1 MFMTKTI
8 IAFSILTLIIIFAS
22 SQSNNKDQAM
32 VEKKSF
38 GKLVDGA
45 EVFSYTLKNAK
56 GMEAKI
62 ITYGA
67 AVVSL
72 TAPDRIG
79 KFADVILGYDNIEGY
94 VADKAYLGAIVGR
107 YGNRIGKGKFTLEGK
122 EYHVSINDG
131 ENTLHGGIQ
140 GFNKK
145 IWSVTGYESTNKGSS
160 LTLKYISADGEEGFP
175 GKVELTV
182 VYTLTNENALSIN
195 YTGTTDKTTILN
207 PTNHT
212 YFNLT
217 ADPNNTVLDHELMID
232 ADSFTPVDS
241 KLITTGK
248 IESVTNT
255 PMDFRKAKKIG
266 KDIEADFD
274 QLKLGGGYDHNW
286 VLNKHKEEVSKCA
299 EVYEPKSGRVM
310 DVYTNEPGVQFYSAN
325 FLNGVKG
332 KNGVIYNK
340 RTALCLET
348 QCYPDSPNKPEWP
361 SVVLTPDKVYH
372 QTTIYKFSSK

>member
-1 MFMTKTI
+1 MTKRI
-8 IAFSILTLIIIFAS
+8 IAFSILTLTVLFAS

-38 GKLVDGA
+38 GKLVDGT
-45 EVFSYTLKNAK
+45 EVFSYLLKNAK

-72 TAPDRIG
+72 TAPDRKG
-79 KFADVILGYDNIEGY
+79 KFADIVLGYNNIQGY
-94 VADKAYLGAIVGR
+94 VADKTFFGAIVGR
-107 YGNRIGKGKFTLEGK
+107 YGNRIGKGKFKLDGK
-122 EYHVSINDG
+122 EYQVSVNDG
-131 ENTLHGGIQ
+131 ENSLHGGFK

-145 IWSVTGYESTNKGSS
+145 IWTAMGYESTNTGSS

-182 VYTLTNENALSIN
+182 VYKLTNENELSIN

-207 PTNHT
+207 PTNHS

-217 ADPNNTVLDHELMID
+217 GDPNNTILDHELMIN
-232 ADSFTPVDS
+232 ADNFTPVDS

-248 IESVTNT
+248 ILLVANT
-255 PMDFRKAKKIG
+255 PMDFRKPKKIG
-266 KDIEADFD
+266 KDIGADFE
-274 QLKLGGGYDHNW
+274 QLKFGGGYDHNW
-286 VLNKHKEEVSKCA
+286 VLNKHKKGVSECA
-299 EVYEPKSGRVM
+299 TVYEPTSGRFMKVFT
-310 DVYTNEPGVQFYSAN
+310 DEPGVQFYCGN
-325 FLNGVKG
+325 FLNGTVKG
-332 KNGVIYNK
+332 KNGIAYQK
-340 RTALCLET
+340 RTGLCLEA

-372 QTTIYKFSSK
+372 QTTIYKFSVK

>member
-1 MFMTKTI
+1 MTKRI
-8 IAFSILTLIIIFAS
+8 IAFSILTLTVLFAS

-38 GKLVDGA
+38 GKLVDGT
-45 EVFSYTLKNAK
+45 EVFSYTLKNTK

-67 AVVSL
+67 TVVSL
-72 TAPDRIG
+72 TAPDRKG

-94 VADKAYLGAIVGR
+94 VADKAYFGALVGR
-107 YGNRIGKGKFTLEGK
+107 YGNRIGKGKFKLEGK
-122 EYHVSINDG
+122 DYQVSINDG
-131 ENTLHGGIQ
+131 ENSLHGGFQ

-145 IWSVTGYESTNKGSS
+145 LWTVMGYESTNTGSS
-160 LTLKYISADGEEGFP
+160 LTLKYISNDGEEGFP
-175 GKVELTV
+175 GKVEVTV
-182 VYTLTNENALSIN
+182 VYKLTNDNELSIN

-207 PTNHT
+207 PTSHS

-217 ADPNNTVLDHELMID
+217 GDPTNTILDHEVMID
-232 ADSFTPVDS
+232 ADNFTPVDS

-248 IESVTNT
+248 IISVANT
-255 PMDFRKAKKIG
+255 PMDLRKAKKVG
-266 KDIEADFD
+266 KDIESDYE

-286 VLNKHKEEVSKCA
+286 VINKHKEDVSKCA
-299 EVYEPKSGRVM
+299 GVYEPKSGRFMEVF
-310 DVYTNEPGVQFYSAN
+310 TNEPGVQFYTGN

-332 KNGVIYNK
+332 KNGIMYEK
-340 RTALCLET
+340 RTGLCLEA

-372 QTTIYKFSSK
+372 QTTSYKFSVK